1 MTTFDDRERAFEK
14 KFMLDEELK
23 FKIEARRDKA
33 LGEWAAKQL
42 GLSGVRA
49 DAYVKALRD
58 EGVVHKSE
66 GVFQKLRNDLRD
78 AGVPMSDGELRDI
91 MAQYMKQSAR
101 EMQQGAHSTS
111 V

>member
-33 LGEWAAKQL
+33 LGEWAARQL
-42 GLSGVRA
+42 GFSGVHVN
-49 DAYVKALRD
+49 AYVTALRN
-58 EGVVHKSE
+58 EGDSHKSE
-66 GVFQKLRNDLRD
+66 GVFQKVRKDFRD
-78 AGVPMSDGELRDI
+78 AGVPISDGELREI

-101 EMQQGAHSTS
+101 EMQHGAHGTS
-111 V
+111 R

>member
-33 LGEWAAKQL
+33 LGEWAAKEL

-49 DAYVKALRD
+49 DEYVKALRN
-58 EGVVHKSE
+58 EGVVHGSE
-66 GVFQKLRNDLRD
+66 GVFEKVRKDFRE
-78 AGVPMSDGELRDI
+78 AGVPMSDGQLREI
-91 MAQYMKQSAR
+91 MAQYMKQSLR

-111 V
+111 A